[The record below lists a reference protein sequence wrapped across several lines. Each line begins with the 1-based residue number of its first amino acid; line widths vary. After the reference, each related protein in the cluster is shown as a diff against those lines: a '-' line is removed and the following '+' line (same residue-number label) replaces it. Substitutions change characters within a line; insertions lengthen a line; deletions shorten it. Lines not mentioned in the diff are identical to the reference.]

1 MYLSFFTSVLLALFQ
16 GSSACLHNHI
26 RTPKLQ
32 DVQDA
37 LSKRSVPAAVKTAI
51 TNVRVFDGYTI
62 GEPET
67 VIIDGEYI
75 TDCDDNIQHTIDGG
89 NRILIPGLI
98 DAHSHVI
105 TVEGLE
111 NNTAY
116 GVTTIFNMACSD
128 IEICLAL
135 KSNPGLT
142 SVFTT
147 LLPALGPSGG
157 NTQLNTVLPEQVL
170 RPGADPKAL
179 VGYSFNNGSDYFKVV
194 GELDG
199 PTQNQYDEIVNHTH
213 SLGQFTVAHAAGNTP
228 YTRAVSAGVDV
239 VQHIPDD
246 ALLCSSVIQAM
257 KEHNL
262 AATPTMEIF
271 RRAYT
276 IQPEIGQFLRGNKTS
291 NNSATTTTYENVLAN
306 VRSLYEAGVPIL
318 AGTDAVGSTL
328 PIVYI
333 PFGDTLHQ
341 ELVNLV
347 DIGMTPA
354 EALRAATLVPAT
366 VHRLNDRGA
375 IRPGLRADLVLLNSD
390 PLVNISNT
398 RDIAKVWV
406 GGIEYPNVAKSS
418 FLE

>member
-1 MYLSFFTSVLLALFQ
+1 MQLSRLASVLLALFH
-16 GSSACLHNHI
+16 GSRACLHDHI
-26 RTPKLQ
+26 RAPQ
-32 DVQDA
+32 RRDVEEA
-37 LSKRSVPAAVKTAI
+37 LRKRDVPAAVKTAI
-51 TNVRVFDGYTI
+51 KNVRVFDGYTI
-62 GEPET
+62 GEPQT

-75 TDCDDNIQHTIDGG
+75 TDDDENIQHTIDGG

-111 NNTAY
+111 NMTAY

-128 IEICLAL
+128 IEACLAL

-142 SVFTT
+142 SVFTS

-157 NTQLNTVLPEQVL
+157 NTKLNPALPEQVMH
-170 RPGADPKAL
+170 PGTDPKAL

-194 GELDG
+194 GESDG
-199 PTQNQYDEIVNHTH
+199 PTQDQYNEAVKYAH
-213 SLGQFTVAHAAGNTP
+213 SLGQFTVAHAAGATP
-228 YTRAVSAGVDV
+228 YARAVNSHINVI
-239 VQHIPDD
+239 QHIPDD
-246 ALLCSSVIQAM
+246 ALLCSSIVHSM
-257 KEHNL
+257 KKHNL
-262 AATPTMEIF
+262 AATPTIEIF

-276 IQPEIGQFLRGNKTS
+276 TQPEIGQFLRGNKTS
-291 NNSATTTTYENVLAN
+291 NSTYKNVLAN
-306 VRSLYEAGVPIL
+306 VRSLYEAGVTIL

-328 PIVYI
+328 PFVYI

-347 DIGMTPA
+347 GIGMTPA
-354 EALRAATLVPAT
+354 EALRAATIVPAT
-366 VHRLNDRGA
+366 VHRLNDRGT

-406 GGIEYPNVAKSS
+406 GGMEYANVAKS
-418 FLE
+418 